1 MAKEIAPTGKVLTS
15 VLTQYKALIASNQK
29 AIREFIT
36 TNSKVNSR
44 DLLATL
50 TEGKKSGAISAIRPA
65 YALYFAFA
73 GEVLA
78 TAWSKDVEVS
88 ALMAEVAV
96 CQRSAG
102 ADVARQIL
110 SESTSFAQ
118 FSKFTRDAE
127 QLKKSKKAGAGAGR
141 KSSKKGA
148 KVGAEVMAG
157 ELVIPETVTE
167 SVTAGMVIRFAL
179 NRLESLDTLTLS
191 ADEIILAEKLAK
203 KVGAIAKVAK
213 SANHP
218 SVKAK
223 TLV

>member
-1 MAKEIAPTGKVLTS
+1 MATSKAVQGKVLAS
-15 VLTQYKALIASNQK
+15 VLTQYKALVENNQK
-29 AIREFIT
+29 AIREFIVR
-36 TNSKVNSR
+36 NSKVNSR

-65 YALYFAFA
+65 YANYFAFA

-78 TAWSKDVEVS
+78 NSWAQGVEVS

-102 ADVARQIL
+102 ADVARTIL
-110 SESTSFAQ
+110 SESTSWEQ
-118 FSKFTRDAE
+118 FCTHTRNAE
-127 QLKKSKKAGAGAGR
+127 ALKKSKKAGAGR
-141 KSSKKGA
+141 KTSKKGA

-179 NRLESLDTLTLS
+179 NRLDSLETLALS
-191 ADEIILAEKLAK
+191 ADEIELADKLAK
-203 KVGAIAKVAK
+203 KVAAIAKVAK

-223 TLV
+223 ANA